1 MIIDPDAQMREFLS
15 LALSRHY
22 QDIHTEEN
30 AEKAKQ
36 TLDNGERI
44 DLIISDAAVG
54 IDLCGGIKERG
65 ALLSYS
71 SHSPFKQRQSQP
83 ESQRHRERS

>member
-30 AEKAKQ
+30 AEKANRQ
-36 TLDNGERI
+36 LDNGERI
-44 DLIISDAAVG
+44 DLDHQRRR
-54 IDLCGGIKERG
+54 RG
-65 ALLSYS
+65 N
-71 SHSPFKQRQSQP
+71 
-83 ESQRHRERS
+83 